1 MCLRVGVQKPPKINA
16 EMLAGLKDRPELLI
30 DLILK
35 QAELIKGLQM
45 QVASLT
51 GKVAELEG
59 KLAEQKG
66 PPPAAPFRRP
76 SEQRSTQPKKPGRKA
91 GHPGV
96 YRPRPDYVDEVV
108 EVPLGPCCPQ
118 CQGKLEQAMPLDQWI
133 EDLPPVRPHV
143 TKLRTWQANCP
154 RCERIVRSTHPLQVS
169 VAGGA
174 AGVQLGPRAL
184 GVACELKH
192 AHGLSLRKC
201 CSVLESLGGLKV
213 SAGGL
218 AQAFQRAA
226 ERVREDYEQIVGAL
240 LAGKV
245 IHTDETSW
253 WLDGRSASLW
263 VWCSPRHTCYQVV
276 ESRSRDTFHQV
287 VPPDWKGTLVSD
299 CLAVYDGATPHQ
311 HKCYSHHLK
320 AIKEAV
326 KAGGLDGPDSFLAR
340 TRSLLQSAMTL
351 KADQARLDALE
362 FGQKRRAL
370 DLAADSLLEEP
381 RPDRPHEE
389 KVRLRL
395 RKQRDHLFVFLDH
408 AEVDATNNL
417 AERQLRP
424 AVIARKLSAG
434 NKTRAGADAWA
445 ILASLAAS
453 ARQQARSFINLIADS
468 LPISA
473 G

>member
-1 MCLRVGVQKPPKINA
+1 VQKPPKVTA
-16 EMLAGLKDRPELLI
+16 ESLAGLKNRPELLVEI
-30 DLILK
+30 ILK
-35 QAELIKGLQM
+35 QAALIETLQTEA
-45 QVASLT
+45 VVLRA
-51 GKVAELEG
+51 KVAELEAKQG
-59 KLAEQKG
+59 EQKG

-76 SEQRSTQPKKPGRKA
+76 SEQRSSQPKRPGRKA
-91 GHPGV
+91 GHVGA
-96 YRPRPDYVDEVV
+96 YRPRPDYVDEFV

-143 TKLRTWQANCP
+143 TKIRTWQASCP
-154 RCERIVRSTHPLQVS
+154 HCERIVRSTHPSQVS

-184 GVACELKH
+184 GVACALKH
-192 AHGLSLRKC
+192 EHGLSLRKC

-213 SAGGL
+213 SPGGL
-218 AQAFQRAA
+218 AQAFQRTA
-226 ERVREDYEQIVGAL
+226 ERVRDDYEQIERDL

-253 WLDGRSASLW
+253 WLDGHSASLW
-263 VWCSPRHTCYQVV
+263 VWCSPKHTYYQVV

-299 CLAVYDGATPHQ
+299 CLAVYDEATPHQ

-320 AIKEAV
+320 AIKEAI
-326 KAGGLDGPDSFLAR
+326 KAGGADGTESFLG
-340 TRSLLQSAMTL
+340 RSRNLLQSAMTL
-351 KADQARLDALE
+351 KAEQPKLAAHE
-362 FGQKRRAL
+362 FEQSRRAL
-370 DLAADSLLEEP
+370 NLAADALLADP
-381 RPDRPHEE
+381 RIDHPQEE

-445 ILASLAAS
+445 ILASIAAT
-453 ARQQARSFINLIADS
+453 ARQTARSFVALISDRV
-468 LPISA
+468 PIR
-473 G
+473 GG